1 MTGPNLEA
9 LNWSQGRSGRGG
21 QRWWWVGVDAANQ
34 HRSGNLQCSEWGQ
47 GAKVRGCESWVRG
60 LQ

>member
-21 QRWWWVGVDAANQ
+21 QRWWWVNVDAANQ
-34 HRSGNLQCSEWGQ
+34 HRSGDLQCSEWGQ
-47 GAKVRGCESWVRG
+47 GDKRER
-60 LQ
+60 L